1 MIRKVEPLHIE
12 VITTGDEVLTGF
24 IVDSNAAWLC
34 QRLLTQGLQV
44 QRRQTVG
51 DDLTHLIAILKERSR
66 QADIIIVNGGLGPTS
81 DDKTTEAAAR
91 AAGVELILDEDWL
104 NQLEARYASRGRSMP
119 SSNRKQ
125 ALLPTGAAKLDN
137 PIGTA
142 CGFELQ
148 IGQARCFFTPGVPN
162 EFFRMVDEQILPRLT
177 SQAPNQRA
185 EVRRY
190 FTFGVSESA
199 LSDQL
204 DNMIWPPHIV
214 LGYRSSMPII
224 EIKLISQH
232 AEETDFE
239 QAEQQLLPILAPY
252 LVGQGDWQMATDL
265 QHRMGS
271 QTLVLHEDASQGLL
285 LRQLAP
291 ALPKLIAQYGP
302 LPDTAAGLL
311 DSLRQFDGLH
321 LAVGHASE
329 AGIPLA
335 LWDGQQGAA
344 QTLNIGLQDQQL
356 HTTVISFA
364 ALHMLQRHLQAR
376 SMICDYQTLKRNEL
390 QQIKQGKCR

>member
-1 MIRKVEPLHIE
+1 MHIE
-12 VITTGDEVLTGF
+12 IITTGDEVLTGF

-34 QRLLTQGLQV
+34 QRLLDHGLQV

-51 DDLTHLIAILKERSR
+51 DDLPHLIAILQERS
-66 QADIIIVNGGLGPTS
+66 QFADVIIVNGGLGPTS
-81 DDKTTEAAAR
+81 DDKTTEAAAQ
-91 AAGVELILDEDWL
+91 AAGVDLVLDKAWL
-104 NQLEARYASRGRSMP
+104 EQLEARYASRGRPMP
-119 SSNRKQ
+119 NSNRKQ
-125 ALLPTGAAKLDN
+125 ALLPVGATKLDN

-148 IGQARCFFTPGVPN
+148 IGRARCFFTPGVPN

-177 SQAPNQRA
+177 TGKPSHRT

-204 DNMIWPPHIV
+204 DNLSWPPHIV
-214 LGYRSSMPII
+214 LGYRSAMPLI
-224 EIKLISQH
+224 EIKLISQQ
-232 AEETDFE
+232 AEETDFA
-239 QAEQQLLPILAPY
+239 QAEQQLLPVLTPY
-252 LVGQGDWQMATDL
+252 LVGQGDWQMAAELKQRLGT
-265 QHRMGS
+265 QP
-271 QTLVLHEDASQGLL
+271 LVLHEDASQGLL
-285 LRQLAP
+285 LRRLAP
-291 ALPKLIAQYGP
+291 ALPHMTAHFGP
-302 LPDTAAGLL
+302 LPASATELL
-311 DSLRQFDGLH
+311 AMLRQYDGLH

-335 LWDGQQGAA
+335 LWDGQQGVA

-364 ALHMLQRHLQAR
+364 ALHMLQRHLQAQPA
-376 SMICDYQTLKRNEL
+376 ICDYQTLRRSEL
-390 QQIKQGKCR
+390 VQSTNAC

>member
-1 MIRKVEPLHIE
+1 MHIE
-12 VITTGDEVLTGF
+12 IITTGDEVLTGF

-34 QRLLTQGLQV
+34 QRLLDHGLQV

-51 DDLTHLIAILKERSR
+51 DDLAHLIAILQERS
-66 QADIIIVNGGLGPTS
+66 QFADVIIVNGGLGPTS
-81 DDKTTEAAAR
+81 DDKTTEAAAQ
-91 AAGVELILDEDWL
+91 AAGVDLVLDKAWL
-104 NQLEARYASRGRSMP
+104 DQLEARYASRGRPMP
-119 SSNRKQ
+119 NSNRKQ
-125 ALLPTGAAKLDN
+125 ALLPAGASKLDN

-148 IGQARCFFTPGVPN
+148 IGRARCFFTPGVPN

-177 SQAPNQRA
+177 TGKPSHRT

-204 DNMIWPPHIV
+204 DNLSWPPHIV
-214 LGYRSSMPII
+214 LGYRSAMPLI
-224 EIKLISQH
+224 EIKLISQQ
-232 AEETDFE
+232 AEETDFA
-239 QAEQQLLPILAPY
+239 QAEQQLLPVLTPY

-265 QHRMGS
+265 KQRLET
-271 QTLVLHEDASQGLL
+271 QPLVLHEDASQGLL

-291 ALPKLIAQYGP
+291 ALPHMTADFGP
-302 LPDTAAGLL
+302 LPASATELL
-311 DSLRQFDGLH
+311 AMLRQYDGLH

-335 LWDGQQGAA
+335 LWDGQQGVA

-364 ALHMLQRHLQAR
+364 ALHMLQRHLLAQPA
-376 SMICDYQTLKRNEL
+376 ICDYQTLRRSEL
-390 QQIKQGKCR
+390 VHSTNAC

>member
-1 MIRKVEPLHIE
+1 MHIE

-34 QRLLTQGLQV
+34 QRLLAHGLQV

-51 DDLTHLIAILKERSR
+51 DDLTQLVAILRERS
-66 QADIIIVNGGLGPTS
+66 QHADIIIINGGLGPTS
-81 DDKTTEAAAR
+81 DDKTTEAAAQ
-91 AAGVELILDEDWL
+91 AAGVVLELDVDWL
-104 NQLEARYASRGRSMP
+104 AQLEARYASRGRPMP

-125 ALLPTGAAKLDN
+125 ALLPAGAIKLDN

-142 CGFELQ
+142 CGFELP
-148 IGQARCFFTPGVPN
+148 IGRARCFFTPGVPN
-162 EFFRMVDEQILPRLT
+162 EFFRMVDEQILPRLVMGAWGHRT
-177 SQAPNQRA
+177 

-204 DNMIWPPHIV
+204 DNLSWPEHIV
-214 LGYRSSMPII
+214 LGYRSSMPLI
-224 EIKLISQH
+224 EIKLISQQ
-232 AEETDFE
+232 AETANFE

-252 LVGQGDWQMATDL
+252 LVGQGDWQMTTDL
-265 QHRMGS
+265 QRLLDN
-271 QTLVLHEDASQGLL
+271 QPLVLHEDASQGLL

-291 ALPKLIAQYGP
+291 VLPRVTAHYGP
-302 LPDTAAGLL
+302 LPAMAAALL
-311 DSLRQFDGLH
+311 ETLQQHDGLH
-321 LAVGHASE
+321 LAVGQASE

-364 ALHMLQRHLQAR
+364 ALHMLQRHLQGQAV
-376 SMICDYQTLKRNEL
+376 ICDYQTLRRSEL
-390 QQIKQGKCR
+390 QLTQ

>member
-1 MIRKVEPLHIE
+1 MHIE

-34 QRLLTQGLQV
+34 QRLLAQGLQV

-51 DDLTHLIAILKERSR
+51 DELAQLIAILQERS
-66 QADIIIVNGGLGPTS
+66 QFADVIIVNGGLGPTS
-81 DDKTTEAAAR
+81 DDKTTEAAAL
-91 AAGVELILDEDWL
+91 AAGVGLELDTAWL
-104 NQLEARYASRGRSMP
+104 AQLEARYASRGRPMP

-125 ALLPTGAAKLDN
+125 AMLPAGATKLDN

-142 CGFELQ
+142 CGFALQ
-148 IGQARCFFTPGVPN
+148 IGRARCFFTPGVPN
-162 EFFRMVDEQILPRLT
+162 EFFRMVDEQILPRLAT
-177 SQAPNQRA
+177 GEQSHRT

-204 DNMIWPPHIV
+204 DNLSWPPHIV
-214 LGYRSSMPII
+214 LGYRSAMPLI
-224 EIKLISQH
+224 EIKLISQQ
-232 AEETDFE
+232 ADKTDFA

-252 LVGQGDWQMATDL
+252 LVGQGDWQMAMDL
-265 QHRMGS
+265 QQRLG
-271 QTLVLHEDASQGLL
+271 TRALVLHEDASQGLL

-291 ALPKLIAQYGP
+291 ALPQMTAHFGP
-302 LPDTAAGLL
+302 LPANAVGLL
-311 DSLRQFDGLH
+311 ETLQQYDGLH
-321 LAVGHASE
+321 LAVGRASE

-335 LWDGQQGAA
+335 LWDGQQGMA

-364 ALHMLQRHLQAR
+364 ALHMLQRHLQALPA
-376 SMICDYQTLKRNEL
+376 ICDYQTLKRSEL
-390 QQIKQGKCR
+390 RQSKLLG

>member
-1 MIRKVEPLHIE
+1 MHIE
-12 VITTGDEVLTGF
+12 IITTGDEVLTGF

-34 QRLLTQGLQV
+34 QRLLDKGMQV

-51 DDLTHLIAILKERSR
+51 DDLTHLVAILKERSQ

-81 DDKTTEAAAR
+81 DDKTTEAAAL
-91 AAGVELILDEDWL
+91 AAGVGLALDTAWL
-104 NQLEARYASRGRSMP
+104 DQLEARYASRGRPMP
-119 SSNRKQ
+119 TSNRKQ
-125 ALLPTGAAKLDN
+125 AMLPTGASKLDN

-148 IGQARCFFTPGVPN
+148 IDRARCFFTPGVPN
-162 EFFRMVDEQILPRLT
+162 EFFRMVDEQILPRLAT
-177 SQAPNQRA
+177 GEQSQRT

-204 DNMIWPPHIV
+204 DNLSWPTHIV
-214 LGYRSSMPII
+214 LGYRSSMPLI
-224 EIKLISQH
+224 EIKLISQQ
-232 AEETDFE
+232 ADDTDFAL
-239 QAEQQLLPILAPY
+239 AEQQLLPILAPY
-252 LVGQGDWQMATDL
+252 QVGQGDWQMATDL
-265 QHRMGS
+265 QRLLDN
-271 QTLVLHEDASQGLL
+271 QPLVLHEDASQGLL

-291 ALPKLIAQYGP
+291 VLPRLSAHYGP
-302 LPDTAAGLL
+302 LPASAAALL
-311 DSLRQFDGLH
+311 KTLQQHDGLH
-321 LAVGHASE
+321 LAVGQASE

-364 ALHMLQRHLQAR
+364 ALHMLQRHLQALPA
-376 SMICDYQTLKRNEL
+376 ICDYQTLKRSEL
-390 QQIKQGKCR
+390 RHSRLSG